1 MSNTNNRAESL
12 LTELYNAGV
21 PFLNEYPWE
30 FEGDRWAELLV
41 CGLIVELR
49 VDTQVARE
57 SIDTLKRI
65 GMTSIEG
72 LASASPEQRIFIERV
87 LVQHGYE
94 AADAAK
100 ASNMLISLA
109 QAVQKKWDGYLQR
122 FLRTHGEKMAEE
134 LGGVLNSTGIE
145 NQAAS
150 KIAVLWLQSVANI
163 PILLPRDPYIQTF
176 CREHALSEQ
185 QLLEAADRLGLNVG
199 VLDDLLALEAL
210 AASQAPKLRP
220 SQGQRTQMNTS
231 FLQTQVFLG
240 RKGLKTIQ
248 SPVVNWKASSW
259 NKGGWMMPSPPT
271 KRHCWTNA

>member
-199 VLDDLLALEAL
+199 VLADLLALEAL
-210 AASQAPKLRP
+210 AASQAEPKRGSKKP
-220 SQGQRTQMNTS
+220 RAKAA
-231 FLQTQVFLG
+231 G
-240 RKGLKTIQ
+240 R
-248 SPVVNWKASSW
+248 
-259 NKGGWMMPSPPT
+259 
-271 KRHCWTNA
+271 